1 MNLREKILRVAEN
14 LFMQQGYQAT
24 STRQIAEAVGITQPN
39 LYYHFKG
46 KEAIYYEVMVSLA
59 QEVSGKLNQTVE
71 DTSLTISEK
80 ILNMFL
86 FLRSRHRINF
96 YMMMHDIQHTVSEDT
111 SKKLYLLW
119 RKNYKEPFL
128 DLFRRSDSNLRSDVD
143 PEFVTSQLLVL
154 MAAHLDSPEKEDKM
168 PEAIDLF
175 LFGALDNGPI
185 AK

>member
-1 MNLREKILRVAEN
+1 
-14 LFMQQGYQAT
+14 MQQGYQAT

-59 QEVSGKLNQTVE
+59 QEVSGKLNQSVE

-80 ILNMFL
+80 ILNM
-86 FLRSRHRINF
+86 
-96 YMMMHDIQHTVSEDT
+96 
-111 SKKLYLLW
+111 YLLW

-175 LFGALDNGPI
+175 LFGALGNGPI